1 MNIAKLQNLLKN
13 RTAKNAGYLII
24 GKVIQ
29 MAFSLVI
36 SLLTARYL
44 GPSNY
49 GLINYAGAYT
59 GFFAAVCTL
68 GINNVL
74 VKEFVDHPG
83 EEGMVIGTTL
93 GLRAISSVLSA
104 AAIAVLTFIL
114 DADEPTTRLVVIL
127 ASVGM
132 IFQIAETFNYW
143 FQSRLES
150 KVTAT
155 ATLIAYLISS
165 AYKVYLLIAGKSVEF
180 FVLVSSLD
188 YLCLGIILFTQYTKR
203 TESRLSFSWQY
214 GKKLLKK
221 SYHFI
226 LSGLMISIYAQT
238 DKIMLK
244 HMIGQTEN
252 GYYATAAAISTMWC
266 FILSAVIDSM
276 YPSIMEATKA
286 DDEALFKKRNV
297 QLYAIVFYL
306 SAFVSLCFTILARP
320 IILILYGE
328 SYLPAAAPLRIITWY
343 TAFSYLGVARN
354 AWIVA
359 KDRQKYLFRIY
370 AASALANV
378 VLNYLLIPDLGASGA
393 AIASLAAQVFTTL
406 VLPFFIKGMRENS
419 LLMLDAILLK
429 GILWKKPAAEASE

>member
-1 MNIAKLQNLLKN
+1 MLQNLLKN

-24 GKVIQ
+24 GKIIQ
-29 MAFSLVI
+29 MAFSLI
-36 SLLTARYL
+36 IGLLTARYL

-59 GFFAAVCTL
+59 GFFASLCTL

-74 VKEFVDHPG
+74 VKEFIDHPG

-188 YLCLGIILFTQYTKR
+188 YLCLGIILYVQYTKR

-286 DDEALFKKRNV
+286 DDEELFKKRNV

>member
-13 RTAKNAGYLII
+13 RTAKNAGYLIA

-74 VKEFVDHPG
+74 VKEFIDHPG

-93 GLRAISSVLSA
+93 GLRAISSILSA

-127 ASVGM
+127 ASIGM

-165 AYKVYLLIAGKSVEF
+165 AYKVYLLIAGKSVEY

-188 YLCLGIILFTQYTKR
+188 YLCLGIILYVQYKKR
-203 TESRLSFSWQY
+203 SESRLSFSWQY
-214 GKKLLKK
+214 GKKLFKK

-286 DDEALFKKRNV
+286 DDGELFKKRNV

-354 AWIVA
+354 AWVVA
-359 KDRQKYLFRIY
+359 KDRQKYLFQIY
-370 AASALANV
+370 TASALANV

-406 VLPFFIKGMRENS
+406 VVPFFIKGMRENS

>member
-1 MNIAKLQNLLKN
+1 MKLFGMFRNKTVKN
-13 RTAKNAGYLII
+13 VGYLIV

-29 MAFSLVI
+29 MAFALVI

-49 GLINYAGAYT
+49 GLINYASAYT
-59 GFFAAVCTL
+59 GFAAAVCTL

-74 VKEFVDHPG
+74 VKEFIDHPG
-83 EEGMVIGTTL
+83 DEGMVIGTTL
-93 GLRAISSVLSA
+93 GLRAISSLLSA
-104 AAIAVLTFIL
+104 LAIAAITFVV
-114 DADEPTTRLVVIL
+114 DADEPTTKLVVVL
-127 ASVGM
+127 ASVGV
-132 IFQIAETFNYW
+132 IFQISETFNYW

-150 KVTAT
+150 KVTAI
-155 ATLIAYLISS
+155 ATLVAYLISS
-165 AYKVYLLIAGKSVEF
+165 AYKVYLLIAGRSVEF

-188 YLCLGIILFTQYTKR
+188 YLCLGIILLSQYKKR
-203 TESRLSFSWQY
+203 TNSAIRFSWNY
-214 GKKLLKK
+214 GKNLLGK

-226 LSGLMISIYAQT
+226 FSGLMISIYAQT
-238 DKIMLK
+238 DKLMLK

-252 GYYATAAAISTMWC
+252 GYYATAVAVCGMWC
-266 FILSAVIDSM
+266 FILSAVIDSV
-276 YPSIMEATKA
+276 YPSIMEAAKVNNET
-286 DDEALFKKRNV
+286 LFRKRNV

-306 SAFVSLCFTILARP
+306 SAFVSLCFTVLARP

-354 AWIVA
+354 AWVVA

-378 VLNYLLIPDLGASGA
+378 VLNYLLIPSFGASGA
-393 AIASLAAQVFTTL
+393 AVASLAAQVFTTL
-406 VLPFFIKGMRENS
+406 IVPFFIKDMRENS
-419 LLMLDAILLK
+419 MLMLDAIMLK
-429 GILWKKPAAEASE
+429 GILWNKENFG

>member
-74 VKEFVDHPG
+74 VKEFIDHPG

-93 GLRAISSVLSA
+93 GLRAISSILSA

-127 ASVGM
+127 ASIGM

-165 AYKVYLLIAGKSVEF
+165 AYKVYLLIAGKSVEY

-188 YLCLGIILFTQYTKR
+188 YLCLGIILYVQYKKR
-203 TESRLSFSWQY
+203 SESRLSFSWQY
-214 GKKLLKK
+214 GKKLFKK

-286 DDEALFKKRNV
+286 DDGELFKKRNV

-354 AWIVA
+354 AWVVA
-359 KDRQKYLFRIY
+359 KDRQKYLFQIY
-370 AASALANV
+370 TASALANV

-406 VLPFFIKGMRENS
+406 VVPFFIKGMRENS
-419 LLMLDAILLK
+419 LLILDAILLK
-429 GILWKKPAAEASE
+429 GILWKKSAAEASE

>member
-1 MNIAKLQNLLKN
+1 MKLFGMFRNK
-13 RTAKNAGYLII
+13 TVKNAGYLIV

-29 MAFSLVI
+29 MAFALVI

-49 GLINYAGAYT
+49 GLINYASAYT
-59 GFFAAVCTL
+59 GFAAAVCTL

-74 VKEFVDHPG
+74 VKEFIDHPG
-83 EEGMVIGTTL
+83 DEGMVIGTTL
-93 GLRAISSVLSA
+93 GLRAISSLLSA
-104 AAIAVLTFIL
+104 LAIAAITFVV
-114 DADEPTTRLVVIL
+114 DADEPTTKLVVVL
-127 ASVGM
+127 ASVGV
-132 IFQIAETFNYW
+132 IFQISETFNYW

-150 KVTAT
+150 KVTAI
-155 ATLIAYLISS
+155 ATLVAYLISS
-165 AYKVYLLIAGKSVEF
+165 AYKVYLLIAGRSVEF

-188 YLCLGIILFTQYTKR
+188 YLCLGIILLSQYKKR
-203 TESRLSFSWQY
+203 TNSAIRFSWNY
-214 GKKLLKK
+214 GKNLLGK

-226 LSGLMISIYAQT
+226 FSGLMISIYAQT
-238 DKIMLK
+238 DKLMLK

-252 GYYATAAAISTMWC
+252 GYYATAVAVCGMWC
-266 FILSAVIDSM
+266 FILSAVIDSV
-276 YPSIMEATKA
+276 YPSIMEAAKVNNET
-286 DDEALFKKRNV
+286 LFRKRNV

-306 SAFVSLCFTILARP
+306 SAFVSLCFTVLARP

-354 AWIVA
+354 AWVVA

-378 VLNYLLIPDLGASGA
+378 VLNYLLIPSLGASGA
-393 AIASLAAQVFTTL
+393 AVASLAAQVFTTL
-406 VLPFFIKGMRENS
+406 IVPFFIKDMRENS
-419 LLMLDAILLK
+419 MLMLDAIMLK
-429 GILWKKPAAEASE
+429 GILWNKENFG

>member
-1 MNIAKLQNLLKN
+1 MNFFGILHNK
-13 RTAKNAGYLII
+13 TVKNAGYLIV

-49 GLINYAGAYT
+49 GLINYASAYT
-59 GFFAAVCTL
+59 GFAAALCTL

-74 VKEFVDHPG
+74 VREFIDHPH

-93 GLRAISSVLSA
+93 GLRAISSLLSA
-104 AAIAVLTFIL
+104 LAIAAITFVL
-114 DADEPTTRLVVIL
+114 DANEPTTKLVVIL
-127 ASVGM
+127 ASLGM
-132 IFQIAETFNYW
+132 VFQISEAFNYW

-150 KVTAT
+150 KVTAM
-155 ATLIAYLISS
+155 ATLVAYLISS
-165 AYKVYLLIAGKSVEF
+165 AYKVYLLIAGKSVAF

-188 YLCLGIILFTQYTKR
+188 YLCLGIILLIEYRKR
-203 TESRLSFSWQY
+203 TDSKIRFSWEY
-214 GKKLLKK
+214 GKKLLGK

-226 LSGLMISIYAQT
+226 FSGLMISIYAQT
-238 DKIMLK
+238 DKLMIK
-244 HMIGQTEN
+244 HLIGQTEN
-252 GYYATAAAISTMWC
+252 GYYATAVAICGMWC
-266 FILSAVIDSM
+266 FILSAVIDSV
-276 YPSIMEATKA
+276 YPSIMEASK
-286 DDEALFKKRNV
+286 DNNEVLFQKRNV

-354 AWIVA
+354 AWVVA

-378 VLNYLLIPDLGASGA
+378 VLNYLLIPSMGASGA
-393 AIASLAAQVFTTL
+393 AIASLVAQVFTTL
-406 VLPFFIKGMRENS
+406 VVPFFIKDMRENS
-419 LLMLDAILLK
+419 MLMLDAMMLK
-429 GILWKKPAAEASE
+429 GILWNKQLS